1 MIGTAAVFF
10 LLSYSLTQSFQ
21 YFYYLNEYE
30 STTNYNLKGLREKAV
45 LITPELSN
53 VRGVCV
59 TESKCFCA
67 NHILNHSKKPSWTFL
82 EFNGFLVEF
91 FN

>member
-10 LLSYSLTQSFQ
+10 LLLYSLTQSFQ
-21 YFYYLNEYE
+21 YFYLNEYE
-30 STTNYNLKGLREKAV
+30 STTNYNLKELREKAV

-53 VRGVCV
+53 VRGVCA

-67 NHILNHSKKPSWTFL
+67 NHLLNRSKKTQLDIFR
-82 EFNGFLVEF
+82 VQ
-91 FN
+91 